1 MKTTTDPGASPVG
14 TDVPSKWDVDAIP
27 DQSGRTFVITGANS
41 GLGLETAKALASS
54 GARVVMAVRNTRKGE
69 EAASGLDGRVEVSEL
84 DLGDLASVRGFAER
98 FGDPIDVLI
107 NNAGL
112 MAVPQSRTKDG
123 FETQFGVNHLGHFA
137 LTGLLL
143 DRIGDRVVTLSSAAH
158 KIGKIRL
165 DDPNWEGS
173 YQRWPA
179 YGQSKLANLMFAKE
193 LQRRLVAAGSPLRSM
208 AAHPGYAA
216 TNLQSRTESIQ
227 DRLMG
232 IGNLIFAQSARM
244 GALPTLYAAVAPD
257 LPGGSYVGPGGLGE
271 QRGHPK
277 VVEGNSRSQDTE
289 VASRLWELSEE
300 LTGVRFTMPA
310 TGAAV

>member
-1 MKTTTDPGASPVG
+1 MTENAADPGASPVD
-14 TDVPSKWDVDAIP
+14 TKVPSKWDVGEIP
-27 DQSGRTFVITGANS
+27 DQSGRTVVITGANS
-41 GLGLETAKALASS
+41 GLGLETAKALAGA
-54 GARVVMAVRNTRKGE
+54 GARVVMAVRDTSKGE
-69 EAASGLDGRVEVSEL
+69 AEASRLDGEVEVSEL
-84 DLGDLASVRGFAER
+84 DLADLASVRGFAER
-98 FGDPIDVLI
+98 FGGRIDVLI

-112 MAVPQSRTKDG
+112 MAIPESRTKDG
-123 FETQFGVNHLGHFA
+123 FEMQLGVNHLGHFA
-137 LTGLLL
+137 LTGLLI
-143 DRIGDRVVTLSSAAH
+143 DRIDDRVVTLSSAAH

-165 DDPNWEGS
+165 EDLNWKRS

-179 YGQSKLANLMFAKE
+179 YGQSKLANLLFAKE
-193 LQRRLVAAGSPLRSM
+193 LQRRLVAAASPLRSM

-227 DRLMG
+227 DKLMG

-277 VVEGNSRSQDTE
+277 VVEGNARSRDTDS
-289 VASRLWELSEE
+289 ARRLWELSEE
-300 LTGVRFTMPA
+300 LTGVRFEIPA
-310 TGAAV
+310 ASTA